1 MTEESLALQRMNA
14 AEAFPSNTCPAS
26 RIAAG
31 LAEAMITGRP
41 YPLLTEEREY
51 CGAMLATTVAAL
63 WELRTEMAR
72 LQDAVRDYRMTVDN
86 SVDNPA

>member
-1 MTEESLALQRMNA
+1 MFAPFVINWSKQH
-14 AEAFPSNTCPAS
+14 
-26 RIAAG
+26 
-31 LAEAMITGRP
+31 

-63 WELRTEMAR
+63 WEARTEMAR
-72 LQDAVRDYRMTVDN
+72 LQDAVRDYRMAVDN